1 MNLLR
6 EYIRG
11 LLVEYGR
18 AHTPGKKNVYRGMK
32 IEMPAGLAA
41 MVRMYMKT
49 GQARGM
55 SRGELMRFILAQCQD
70 EHCGESWSISFDI
83 AVKFSKSWQAK
94 NNRGKTLYIVLQATV
109 DEDAGY
115 DPQAAGEE
123 PGMFYDEQ
131 EVRFQPGAEIP
142 LTGIYVFQ
150 KSKDEWEKHRN
161 QFHIFMAKAEDDP
174 VMVKA

>member
-11 LLVEYGR
+11 SLVEYGR

-32 IEMPAGLAA
+32 IEMPSGIASQ
-41 MVRMYMKT
+41 VRKMMKT
-49 GQARGM
+49 GSSGI
-55 SRGELMRFILAQCQD
+55 SKPNLVRFILAQCQD
-70 EHCGESWSISFDI
+70 EHCGESWSISFNI
-83 AVKFSKSWQAK
+83 AVNFSKSWQAK

-131 EVRFQPGAEIP
+131 EVRFTPGAEIP
-142 LTGIYVFQ
+142 LTGIYIFR
-150 KSKDEWEKHRN
+150 KSKDEWEKQRN
-161 QFHIFMAKAEDDP
+161 QFHLFMAKAENNP